1 VTLFFTAD
9 GYTFFQTNYTSAN
22 LSGHSPEGEPLVN
35 AGDILLKPKS
45 Q

>member
-1 VTLFFTAD
+1 MNSRKPAIRTNGQGTVNRQLAPLLFAVT
-9 GYTFFQTNYTSAN
+9 
-22 LSGHSPEGEPLVN
+22 PVN